1 MENEVGL
8 GILSLLPV
16 IIALILA
23 FYTRNAIFSLLI
35 GCLIGVILEGFD
47 PATGFVNLTMNAL
60 GNRDFIWV
68 MMIEVAVGIMI
79 ALYMRAG
86 VIDGFTKWAM
96 LKIRSRKSALGFAWL
111 MGIFVFFSDYF
122 SPLFSGPIA
131 RPLTDK
137 YKVSREMLS
146 YLLDSG
152 SGPVCTIIPLS
163 GWAVFI
169 AGLFVGYG
177 PIDSVENGM
186 QLFIS
191 AVPFN
196 FYGWLAVIIAGLFA
210 FQIIPHFGPMRKAER
225 RAFNEGKVLRDGATP
240 LTGEEFNEIATI
252 KGKQPNLFVYLFLPV
267 LIIILTAM
275 GTFFV
280 IGSAKILEAFLCAV
294 TYMSI
299 AMAFG
304 KYFKGVKDAMEII
317 INGIKAVLPAIL
329 ILAMAYCINSVSK
342 SLGAQEY
349 IIRITKS
356 WMTPFLIPVAAFV
369 TAGAISFFTGTSWGS
384 YAIVI
389 PFIMPIVFNM
399 SDATVNSLALITV
412 GALVGG
418 GLFGDHCSPVS
429 DTTCLS
435 SFGAGADHMDHV
447 STQLPYA
454 ILGGIAAI
462 ALYIFFMFLF

>member
-16 IIALILA
+16 TIALVLA

-86 VIDGFTKWAM
+86 VIDGFTKWAV
-96 LKIRSRKSALGFAWL
+96 LKIKSRKSALGFAWL

-177 PIDSVENGM
+177 PIDSVEKGM

-252 KGKQPNLFVYLFLPV
+252 KGKQPDLFVYLFLPV
-267 LIIILTAM
+267 LIIILTAV

-294 TYMSI
+294 IYMSI

-356 WMTPFLIPVAAFV
+356 WMTPFLIPAAAFV

-399 SDATVNSLALITV
+399 SGAAVNSLVLITV

-462 ALYIFFMFLF
+462 ALYILFMFLF

>member
-16 IIALILA
+16 VIALIFA
-23 FYTRNAIFSLLI
+23 FYTKNAIFSLLI
-35 GCLIGVILEGFD
+35 GCFIGVMLEGFD

-86 VIDGFTKWAM
+86 VIAGFTKWAM
-96 LKIRSRKSALGFAWL
+96 LKIKTRKSALGFAWL

-169 AGLFVGYG
+169 AALFVGYG
-177 PIDSVENGM
+177 PIDSAETGV
-186 QLFIS
+186 QLFIH
-191 AVPFN
+191 AIPFN
-196 FYGWLAVIIAGLFA
+196 FYGWIAVILAGLFA
-210 FQIIPHFGPMRKAER
+210 FQIIPHFGPMRKAEK
-225 RAFNEGKVLRDGATP
+225 RAINEGKVLRDGATP
-240 LTGEEFNEIATI
+240 LTGEEFNEIKTI
-252 KGKQPNLFVYLFLPV
+252 KGKEPNLVIYLFTPV
-267 LIIILTAM
+267 LIIILIAL
-275 GTFFV
+275 GTFFL
-280 IGSAKILEAFLCAV
+280 IGNAKILEAFLCAV
-294 TYMSI
+294 LYMTI
-299 AMAFG
+299 AMAIG
-304 KYFKGVKDAMEII
+304 KYFKGVKDAMEVMM
-317 INGIKAVLPAIL
+317 NGIKAILPAIL
-329 ILAMAYCINSVSK
+329 ILAMAYCINTVSK

-349 IIRITKS
+349 IILITKS
-356 WMTPFLIPVAAFV
+356 WMTPFLMPVAAFV

-389 PFIMPIVFNM
+389 PFIMPIAFNM
-399 SDATVNSLALITV
+399 SGDTVNSVVLITV

-429 DTTCLS
+429 DTSCLS

-454 ILGGIAAI
+454 VLGGIAAI
-462 ALYIFFMFLF
+462 VLYLLFMILL

>member
-16 IIALILA
+16 IVALILA
-23 FYTRNAIFSLLI
+23 FSTRDAIFSLLI
-35 GCLIGVILEGFD
+35 GCIIGVMLQGYD
-47 PATGFVNLTMNAL
+47 PATGLANLTMDAL

-86 VIDGFTKWAM
+86 VIDAFTKWAS
-96 LKIRSRKSALGFAWL
+96 LKIKSRKSALGFTWL

-169 AGLFVGYG
+169 AALFVGYG
-177 PIDSVENGM
+177 PIDSVQSGM
-186 QLFIS
+186 QLFIN
-191 AVPFN
+191 AIPFN
-196 FYGWLAVIIAGLFA
+196 FYGWIAVILAGLFA
-210 FQIIPHFGPMRKAER
+210 FQIIPHFGPMRKAEL
-225 RAFNEGKVLRDGATP
+225 RAINEGKVLRDGATP
-240 LTGEEFNEIATI
+240 LTGEEFNKIATI
-252 KGKQPNLFVYLFLPV
+252 EGKQANLLVYLFVPV
-267 LIIILTAM
+267 LIIILIALT
-275 GTFFV
+275 TFFV
-280 IGSAKILEAFLCAV
+280 IGSAKILEAFLSAV
-294 TYMSI
+294 AYMSI
-299 AMAFG
+299 AMALG
-304 KYFKGVKDAMEII
+304 KYFKGVKDAMELIL
-317 INGIKAVLPAIL
+317 NGIKAVLPAIL

-349 IIRITKS
+349 IIQITNS
-356 WMTPFLIPVAAFV
+356 WMTPFLIPVVAFV

-389 PFIMPIVFNM
+389 PFIMPIAFNM
-399 SDATVNSLALITV
+399 SGDTINSVVLITV

-429 DTTCLS
+429 DTSCLS

-454 ILGGIAAI
+454 ILGGIVAI
-462 ALYIFFMFLF
+462 VLYLLIMFLI

>member
-1 MENEVGL
+1 
-8 GILSLLPV
+8 LLPV
-16 IIALILA
+16 VSALLLA
-23 FYTRNAIFSLLI
+23 FLTRNAVFSLLV
-35 GCLIGVILEGFD
+35 GCLIGVVLQGFD
-47 PATGFVNLTMNAL
+47 PATGFVKLTMNAL
-60 GNRDFIWV
+60 GNEDFIWV

-79 ALYMRAG
+79 AFYMRAG
-86 VIDGFTKWAM
+86 VMDGFTRWAVRRI
-96 LKIRSRKSALGFAWL
+96 KTRKSALGFAWL

-169 AGLFVGYG
+169 AGLFIGHG
-177 PIDSVENGM
+177 PVDSAESGM
-186 QLFIS
+186 HLFIS
-191 AVPFN
+191 AIPFN
-196 FYGWLAVIIAGLFA
+196 FYGWIAIIIAGLFA
-210 FQIIPHFGPMRKAER
+210 FQIIPHFGPMRKAES
-225 RAFNEGKVLRDGATP
+225 RAIHEGKVLRDGATP
-240 LTGEEFNEIATI
+240 LTGEEFDLIEPTA
-252 KGKQPNLFVYLFLPV
+252 GKSPNLLVYLLIPV
-267 LIIILTAM
+267 LIIIFVAM

-280 IGSAKILEAFLCAV
+280 IGSAKVLEAFLFAV
-294 TYMSI
+294 AYMLV
-299 AMAFG
+299 AMTFG
-304 KYFKGVKDAMEII
+304 KYFTSVNDAMKLMAE
-317 INGIKAVLPAIL
+317 GIKAVLPAIL
-329 ILAMAYCINSVSK
+329 ILAMAFCINSVSK

-349 IIRITKS
+349 IIQITEA
-356 WMTPFLIPVAAFV
+356 WMTPLLIPVAAFV
-369 TAGAISFFTGTSWGS
+369 SAGAISFFTGTSWGS
-384 YAIVI
+384 YAMVI
-389 PFIMPIVFNM
+389 PFVLPVVFNM
-399 SDATVNSLALITV
+399 SDGTVNSLVLITV

-454 ILGGIAAI
+454 ISGGIIAI
-462 ALYIFFMFLF
+462 ALYILLTLLSN

>member
-8 GILSLLPV
+8 GIFSILPV
-16 IIALILA
+16 IVALILA
-23 FYTRNAIFSLLI
+23 FYTKNAILSLLI
-35 GCLIGVILEGFD
+35 GCIIGVILQGSD
-47 PATGFVNLTMNAL
+47 PATGFANLTMDAL
-60 GNRDFIWV
+60 GNRNFIWV

-86 VIDGFTKWAM
+86 VIDAFTKWAL
-96 LKIRSRKSALGFAWL
+96 LKIKTRRSASGFAWL

-169 AGLFVGYG
+169 AALFVGYG
-177 PIDSVENGM
+177 PIESVEDGM

-191 AVPFN
+191 AIPLN
-196 FYGWLAVIIAGLFA
+196 FYGWVAVILAGLFA
-210 FQIIPHFGPMRKAER
+210 FQIIPHFGPMRKAEL
-225 RAFNEGKVLRDGATP
+225 RALHEGKVLRDGATP
-240 LTGEEFNEIATI
+240 LTGEEFQKITTI
-252 KGKQPNLFVYLFLPV
+252 EGKQPNLIVYLFVPV
-267 LIIILTAM
+267 LIIISIALS
-275 GTFFV
+275 TFII
-280 IGSAKILEAFLCAV
+280 IGSTKILEAFLCGVA
-294 TYMSI
+294 YLSI
-299 AMAFG
+299 AMAYG
-304 KYFKGVKDAMEII
+304 KYFKGVKDAMELMIS
-317 INGIKAVLPAIL
+317 GIKAVLPAIL

-349 IIRITKS
+349 IIQITSS
-356 WMTPFLIPVAAFV
+356 WMTPFFIPVVAFI

-389 PFIMPIVFNM
+389 PFIMPIAFNM
-399 SDATVNSLALITV
+399 SDSTVDSLVLVTV

-429 DTTCLS
+429 DTSVLS

-462 ALYIFFMFLF
+462 VLYLLFMFLI